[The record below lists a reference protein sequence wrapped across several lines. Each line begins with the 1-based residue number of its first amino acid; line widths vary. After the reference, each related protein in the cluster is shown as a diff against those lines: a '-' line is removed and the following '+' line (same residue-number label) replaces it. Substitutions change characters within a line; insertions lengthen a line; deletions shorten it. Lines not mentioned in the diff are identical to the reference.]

1 MSFTTDFTKA
11 TQAYELNKDIIQKQ
25 LNGELYSLE
34 LSKNEFNKLF
44 DQHASTDILYKK
56 KNGLMYGIAM
66 RVNFNKNNFNS
77 VTIRYSR
84 ANGIKTEYAKTV
96 DAILN
101 KAITSFYGIQIDVDD
116 EYKLIKGIIYNRY
129 DLFNYIEN
137 YKEKT
142 IENNLREVWDGN
154 TYLKFCYE
162 DFNKFNIQ
170 NKIF

>member
-34 LSKNEFNKLF
+34 LSKNELNKLF

-162 DFNKFNIQ
+162 DFNKFNIR